1 MASKKTLM
9 WVQRLVWIYIYG
21 GLLAIV
27 LGIFV
32 ARTELVLARSMQGIG
47 AVFVVIGVALIYVRS
62 RLKETPSVPSP

>member
-27 LGIFV
+27 LGVFL
-32 ARTELVLARSMQGIG
+32 ARSDLVLARAMQGAG
-47 AVFVVIGVALIYVRS
+47 ALFVVIGVALIYVRS
-62 RLKETPSVPSP
+62 RLKETPPA

>member
-27 LGIFV
+27 LGIFL
-32 ARTELVLARSMQGIG
+32 ARTDLTLARVIQSVG
-47 AVFVVIGVALIYVRS
+47 AVFVVIGVVLIYVRS
-62 RLKETPSVPSP
+62 RLKETPSS